1 MVKKVIGILI
11 FILVSG
17 SFYCQDLKMK
27 SEFGL
32 ELTNQELI
40 AQIRLY
46 QKTVKVPSVKNKFV
60 VVYCKKIDKTINEY
74 SLIYCIDVNRLLL
87 DPPQVFFTIDNQ
99 LVGFIFEGVDCFA
112 LTKSSLISIMQ
123 SYLPEDY
130 EYYLKFNDF
139 PPPITARDEIWKLRF
154 KNGKLIEKQ
163 VIGN

>member
-1 MVKKVIGILI
+1 
-11 FILVSG
+11 
-17 SFYCQDLKMK
+17 
-27 SEFGL
+27 
-32 ELTNQELI
+32 
-40 AQIRLY
+40 
-46 QKTVKVPSVKNKFV
+46 
-60 VVYCKKIDKTINEY
+60 
-74 SLIYCIDVNRLLL
+74 LLL